1 MSRSNEL
8 MEKAAALS
16 KLFNEVAEL
25 AKDNDYG
32 MEFDTSDGTMEF
44 NDWLSSSCFGEGDDG
59 FGVNSDGSIWQSS
72 SC

>member
-16 KLFNEVAEL
+16 KLFNEVVEL

-32 MEFDTSDGTMEF
+32 LEFDTSDGTMEF
-44 NDWLSSSCFGEGDDG
+44 NDWLSSSCYGEGDDG
-59 FGVNSDGSIWQSS
+59 FGVNADGSIWQSS